1 MKKQMTHLRLLQ
13 LFALASVLVLISV
26 FAIACGAADE
36 PDEPAAERPTAAPQP
51 TAAPTA
57 MAEEATEAPEATEAM
72 APTPAPGEPTEEP
85 TRVPTPTPAPTL
97 EAVSDEVFEL
107 KFTSPVSP
115 PPFLLSEI
123 QKWWADEVERRSN
136 GRIVWTDFYWSGA
149 LTKPGETLEAI
160 EVGLADAGA
169 VIYPYYPGKLPLGNF
184 TYAVPF
190 GPGDPATILEASVAM
205 FDTVPGLKEEVEN
218 YNLIF
223 LMPSVIDT
231 YNLTSKEPIVNFED
245 FDGIKIASIGS
256 YHPRILESAG
266 ATAIAMPVGERY
278 QALQT
283 GVIEAEFLPW
293 DVSFAYKYHDF
304 NKHITWVDMGSAMPV
319 GLGINRDVWDGLP
332 ADLQQLMIDVADE
345 AVVYNATL
353 ILERRN
359 EALKEWEALGIIRHE
374 MPDEE
379 RTKWANA
386 LDDIPGNWIAEMED
400 KGLPGRD
407 VMVGYLDLLEQMGH
421 TFPRQWAA
429 DYR

>member
-1 MKKQMTHLRLLQ
+1 MLNLRMLQ
-13 LFALASVLVLISV
+13 VFSIASLLVLMSV
-26 FAIACGAADE
+26 FVIACGSADE
-36 PDEPAAERPTAAPQP
+36 TEATTAPQP
-51 TAAPTA
+51 TAMAEATEAPTA
-57 MAEEATEAPEATEAM
+57 MAEAESTEAPESTEA
-72 APTPAPGEPTEEP
+72 APSTSGSAEPTEEP

-107 KFTSPVSP
+107 KFSSPLSP
-115 PPFLLSEI
+115 PPFLMSEV

-136 GRIVWTDFYWSGA
+136 GRIIWTDFYWSGA

-160 EVGLADAGA
+160 QVGLADAGP

-190 GPGDPATILEASVAM
+190 GPGDPDVILEASIRV
-205 FDTVPGLKEEVEN
+205 FNEVPGLREEVEN

-266 ATAIAMPVGERY
+266 STAIAMPVGERY

-293 DVSFAYKYHDF
+293 DISHAYKYHDF
-304 NKHITWVDMGSAMPV
+304 NKHITWVDMGAAMPT
-319 GLGINRDVWDGLP
+319 GLGINRDVWDSLP
-332 ADLQQLMIDVADE
+332 ADLQQLMQDVADE
-345 AVVYNATL
+345 AVEFNATL

-359 EALKEWEALGIIRHE
+359 IALEEWEELGITRHD
-374 MPDEE
+374 MPDSE
-379 RTKWANA
+379 RAEWANA
-386 LDDIPGNWIAEMED
+386 LDDIPGNWITEMED

-407 VMVGYLDLLEQMGH
+407 VMIGYIEILEELGH
-421 TFPRQWAA
+421 SFPREWAA
-429 DYR
+429 DFR